1 MGFVSTAWRALLAFV
16 YPDHCPVCGSPLAFG
31 ERAICLGC
39 LTRLPRLGWHTN
51 PFNEIHQRLGHQV
64 AVGRAGAWFLY
75 RRGSEFTR
83 IVYDFKYHGAWALA
97 VDVGHMMAEEMK
109 SDGFFD
115 GVDLLLPVPLSYSKM
130 ARRGYNQAE
139 RVARG
144 ISQVTGIAI
153 GDNLVARTHK
163 TQTRRSLFE
172 RMANVEEIYHVENA
186 DELDGLHVMVV
197 DDVIT
202 TGSTMSANISAIHSA
217 APTARISVLSVGAT
231 TRTG

>member
-1 MGFVSTAWRALLAFV
+1 
-16 YPDHCPVCGSPLAFG
+16 
-31 ERAICLGC
+31 
-39 LTRLPRLGWHTN
+39 
-51 PFNEIHQRLGHQV
+51 
-64 AVGRAGAWFLY
+64 
-75 RRGSEFTR
+75 
-83 IVYDFKYHGAWALA
+83 
-97 VDVGHMMAEEMK
+97 MMAEEMNP
-109 SDGFFD
+109 DGFFD

>member
-1 MGFVSTAWRALLAFV
+1 
-16 YPDHCPVCGSPLAFG
+16 
-31 ERAICLGC
+31 
-39 LTRLPRLGWHTN
+39 
-51 PFNEIHQRLGHQV
+51 
-64 AVGRAGAWFLY
+64 
-75 RRGSEFTR
+75 
-83 IVYDFKYHGAWALA
+83 
-97 VDVGHMMAEEMK
+97 MMAEEMNP
-109 SDGFFD
+109 DGFFD

-217 APTARISVLSVGAT
+217 VPTARISVLSVGAT